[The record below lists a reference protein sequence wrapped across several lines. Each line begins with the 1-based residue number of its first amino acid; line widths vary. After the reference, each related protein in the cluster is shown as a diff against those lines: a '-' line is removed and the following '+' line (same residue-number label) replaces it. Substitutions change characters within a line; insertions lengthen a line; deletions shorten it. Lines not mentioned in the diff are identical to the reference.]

1 MLQVLCKAQGLGDSV
16 VKQVDMGSALLE
28 STALIRWCLI

>member
-1 MLQVLCKAQGLGDSV
+1 MLQVLCEALSLGDSV

-28 STALIRWCLI
+28 STALIRRCLG